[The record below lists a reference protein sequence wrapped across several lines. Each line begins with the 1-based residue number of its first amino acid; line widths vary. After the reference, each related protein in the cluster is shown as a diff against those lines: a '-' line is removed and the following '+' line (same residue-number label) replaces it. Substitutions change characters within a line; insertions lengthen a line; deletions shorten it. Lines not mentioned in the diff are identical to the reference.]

1 VIQDAGEASN
11 HGAFLAERSAV
22 AADPLLPK
30 VHTGPVRVDDRR
42 VISGIL
48 FVLREG
54 CRWRALPDAYGPRT
68 TVYNRFNRWS
78 KRGLWQKLLA
88 ELVEAGAAPDLA
100 MIDSSAVEGGWAFIA
115 AAAYTALAVSV
126 FGHTVYFVLIR
137 KYEANLI
144 AALTLIC
151 PLMAIGLGVIITGD
165 QFDVRM
171 AVGTVVVLA
180 GVLLIFLAPQYARS
194 GLT

>member
-1 VIQDAGEASN
+1 MELFWLSDRQWQRIE
-11 HGAFLAERSAV
+11 
-22 AADPLLPK
+22 PLLPK

-100 MIDSSAVEGGWAFIA
+100 MIDSSAVKAHRSSSGAKGGNATRRSA
-115 AAAYTALAVSV
+115 ARAAGARPRSTRSS
-126 FGHTVYFVLIR
+126 
-137 KYEANLI
+137 
-144 AALTLIC
+144 
-151 PLMAIGLGVIITGD
+151 MAKGD
-165 QFDVRM
+165 RM
-171 AVGTVVVLA
+171 
-180 GVLLIFLAPQYARS
+180 PS
-194 GLT
+194 S